1 MTKWV
6 VEKGSIEDPSYLV
19 LLDAQQGME
28 HEWSDDEDRATR
40 FDTSAEAMA
49 FGSNTRVEAL
59 RVTELEA

>member
-1 MTKWV
+1 MKYV
-6 VEKGSIEDPSYLV
+6 VEKGPIEVPLYLV

-40 FDTSAEAMA
+40 FDTSDEATA